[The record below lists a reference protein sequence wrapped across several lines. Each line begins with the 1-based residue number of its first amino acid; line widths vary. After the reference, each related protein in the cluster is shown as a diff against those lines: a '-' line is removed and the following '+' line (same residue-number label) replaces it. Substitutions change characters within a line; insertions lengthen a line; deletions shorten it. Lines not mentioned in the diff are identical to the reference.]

1 MEEIY
6 HIPAML
12 KETIEGL
19 AIKPNG
25 VYVDVTFG
33 GGGHSRAILGE
44 LHGIKNEKLKIKNEV
59 NGGNYAAE
67 QDKEKSAAEYHRE
80 QDKEEGSRISS
91 GGMDDV
97 ENAELKPRE
106 QNEEKN
112 TAEYSREQDKG
123 EGSRMISGGK
133 EEEKKEKEAEI
144 EKGGRLFSFDQ
155 DIEAYENSKLKIQ
168 NSKLGN
174 NNSQL
179 EDNQSL
185 FVDNPRW
192 TFVHSNFR
200 YLRNWMDYY
209 GVKEI
214 DGLLA
219 DLGVSFHH
227 FDCPERG
234 FSFRFSAP
242 LDMRMNQTAKRTA
255 ADIVNGYSEEELAKL
270 FWLYGELKN
279 GRGIARNIC
288 KARSQKPI
296 LRTEELVAAAMNMP
310 LAKLTGTEQGAT
322 QGEEEGNPP
331 RLADVR
337 ELEIPTQ
344 YKKDLARLF
353 QALRIE
359 VNDEMGAL
367 REMLVAAR
375 DLLKPGGRIAILTY
389 HSLED
394 RLVKNFLRS
403 GNLEGTIEKDFYGN
417 NLSPFEVI
425 EKGREASEEEVE
437 RNPRARSAKLRVA
450 EKR

>member
-1 MEEIY
+1 MEQSY

-12 KETIEGL
+12 NETIEGL
-19 AIKPNG
+19 QIKPGG

-33 GGGHSRAILGE
+33 GGGHSRAIIE
-44 LHGIKNEKLKIKNEV
+44 SMD
-59 NGGNYAAE
+59 GGHLY
-67 QDKEKSAAEYHRE
+67 
-80 QDKEEGSRISS
+80 
-91 GGMDDV
+91 
-97 ENAELKPRE
+97 
-106 QNEEKN
+106 
-112 TAEYSREQDKG
+112 
-123 EGSRMISGGK
+123 
-133 EEEKKEKEAEI
+133 
-144 EKGGRLFSFDQ
+144 SFDQ
-155 DIEAYENSKLKIQ
+155 DKDALSNAIDDE
-168 NSKLGN
+168 
-174 NNSQL
+174 
-179 EDNQSL
+179 
-185 FVDNPRW
+185 RW

-209 GVKEI
+209 GVTEI

-255 ADIVNGYSEEELAKL
+255 ADIVNGYSEEELANI

-288 KARSQKPI
+288 KARAAKPI

-425 EKGREASEEEVE
+425 EKGREAREEEVE